1 METEEIAET
10 LDLDSTLTR
19 LIAPEYLH
27 ILSRFF
33 SGRSKLTNQILN
45 RSSSV

>member
-1 METEEIAET
+1 METGEIAET
-10 LDLDSTLTR
+10 LNLDSALTR
-19 LIAPEYLH
+19 LIAPEDLS
-27 ILSRFF
+27 ILSRLF